1 MKVRFANVLDGTVL
15 IMSVSSGCETA
26 VVKPWQRGD
35 LARPQMA
42 WQPDPMMSVLRE
54 HVYTAKE
61 GASGGVGTGGG
72 GCGCY

>member
-1 MKVRFANVLDGTVL
+1 MRDYA
-15 IMSVSSGCETA
+15 VSPVCVVIVSILLLAGCET
-26 VVKPWQRGD
+26 VEVKPWQRGE
-35 LARPQMA
+35 LARQEMA
-42 WQPDPMMSVLRE
+42 WEPDPMESAFRE